1 VFVKTQVSTRQDP
14 VSGLLR
20 QYAAVCHRAVAPEGF
35 DFMRKALTLAL
46 LAPMALIA
54 CATASAT
61 APTSATAGTA
71 APTIADPA
79 KAANLAE
86 QPAGIYEIE
95 PTHTSVTWRIS
106 HSGLSTYTARFDKI
120 SGEIDFKP
128 QAPTTSTATIM
139 IDPNSVNTGLP
150 EFDKKIAKDVFKA
163 EATPM
168 IIFKSTGLTA
178 TSATTGT
185 MTGDL
190 TIAGVTKP
198 MTLNVAYNTGRM
210 SPFARRQ
217 NIGFSATGSI
227 RRSEWG
233 MTNWMSVGGIG
244 DNVDLI
250 IEAEF
255 LKKAS

>member
-1 VFVKTQVSTRQDP
+1 
-14 VSGLLR
+14 
-20 QYAAVCHRAVAPEGF
+20 
-35 DFMRKALTLAL
+35 MRKSVALAL
-46 LAPMALIA
+46 LAPLALVA

-61 APTSATAGTA
+61 APTGASTATAPPA
-71 APTIADPA
+71 VADTA
-79 KAANLAE
+79 KAANLAS
-86 QPAGIYEIE
+86 QPAGTYEIE
-95 PTHTSVTWRIS
+95 ATHTSVTWRLS

-120 SGEIDFKP
+120 SGEIEFNP

-163 EATPM
+163 ETTPM
-168 IIFKSTGLTA
+168 IMFKSTSLTA
-178 TSATTGT
+178 TSPTTGT

-198 MTLNVAYNTGRM
+198 MTLNVSYNTGRM

-217 NIGFSATGSI
+217 NIGFSASGKI
-227 RRSEWG
+227 KRSEWG
-233 MTNWMSVGGIG
+233 MTNWAAGGIG
-244 DNVDLI
+244 DDVDLI

-255 LKKAS
+255 LKKAG